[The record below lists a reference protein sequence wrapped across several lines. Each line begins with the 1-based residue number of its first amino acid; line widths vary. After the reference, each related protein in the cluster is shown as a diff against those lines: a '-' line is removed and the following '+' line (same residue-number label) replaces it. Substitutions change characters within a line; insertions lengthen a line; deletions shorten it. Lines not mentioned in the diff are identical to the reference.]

1 MSEGFCAPGSD
12 SPIVPFGMNR
22 KYGDKSVIVNNS
34 SSLYLA
40 TVSDKIGN
48 YFGVIKDGECDR

>member
-1 MSEGFCAPGSD
+1 MREGFCAPGSD
-12 SPIVPFGMNR
+12 SPIVLFGTNR

-34 SSLYLA
+34 SSLFLA

-48 YFGVIKDGECDR
+48 YFRVIKDGECDQ